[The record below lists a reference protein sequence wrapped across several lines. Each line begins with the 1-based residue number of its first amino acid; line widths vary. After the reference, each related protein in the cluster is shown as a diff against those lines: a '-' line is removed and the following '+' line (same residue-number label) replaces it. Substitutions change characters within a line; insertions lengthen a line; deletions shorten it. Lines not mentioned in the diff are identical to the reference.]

1 MEALRIGIE
10 FRDVSGFA
18 LESRYVRTMRGDL
31 LDIQTTM
38 SGLSGFIGFRGSELV
53 TLSFKHSELDEGP
66 DVPRL

>member
-1 MEALRIGIE
+1 MEALRLGIG

-18 LESRYVRTMRGDL
+18 LEARYVRTMRGDL

-38 SGLSGFIGFRGSELV
+38 LGFIGFRGSELV

-66 DVPRL
+66 DVSRF